1 MALRWPS
8 YLLGIGAGVT
18 TGLEK
23 RAERTRGEKEASA
36 ERLLTLAGLAEKGV
50 PVEDLRTLADEWGVT
65 KYYPKSIGIF
75 GGLGEKYK
83 ARQMAEFDKEMG
95 EISKKYRPEELEL
108 AIQEGTDLGKALGL
122 SEEEARERIKRLHTT
137 ERLILPPLPEFKP
150 EIFPEFKVPPTK
162 PLKFTGLPELKT
174 ELKTPYYGEEKEP
187 TAPLHVEWEKEL
199 RTPVTEFER
208 KLSQMESI
216 ADKYGID
223 KKALISGLLG
233 IKDDEAQRT
242 RERILAGDFGDDARK
257 KLIDAEK
264 QIREKV
270 DTNIS
275 EVEILSGVQGTDKQ
289 RKKFIEGKKEIE
301 RIKKTESGEGL
312 SMMKFYADTV
322 NKIRDDART
331 RALDEAKLK
340 FGAKIS
346 PLIGAGGTW
355 EISGEPEAVELYNKR
370 FNEIYEDLVRKAVD
384 MGSLPKSY
392 LRIISEPAGSPP
404 PEAAKTFEDV
414 GMPWLEWGSPPV
426 KQHPLTGRPPG
437 IYRVDGKKMK
447 WDGIK
452 EIP

>member
-18 TGLEK
+18 TGLEQ
-23 RAERTRGEKEASA
+23 RAERIKEEKATSA

-50 PVEDLRTLADEWGVT
+50 PVEDLRTLAEEWGVT
-65 KYYPKSIGIF
+65 KYYPNSIRMF

-83 ARQMAEFDKEMG
+83 ARQMAEFDKEIG

-108 AIQEGTDLGKALGL
+108 AIQEGIVLGKSHGL
-122 SEEEARERIKRLHTT
+122 SEEEARERIGKLYTT
-137 ERLILPPLPEFKP
+137 ERLILPPLSGFKP
-150 EIFPEFKVPPTK
+150 EIPSKFKVPPTET
-162 PLKFTGLPELKT
+162 PRFTGLPKISA
-174 ELKTPYYGEEKEP
+174 PYYGEEKEP

-223 KKALISGLLG
+223 KKTLILGLLD
-233 IKDDEAQRT
+233 IKDDKAQRT

-447 WDGIK
+447 WDGAK